1 MDQNLLMVLNS
12 FQLGAEVLE
21 RFAESGIRYHHLS
34 ALYSMDLEM
43 LGVNSPALQLEM
55 LTEFQNL
62 EGQDPH
68 FKEWVECRCR
78 SSFTKV
84 WTCRVKRNIREHAAT
99 AEKNVIDLLQSQLSD
114 MNLLIAASIMKVGAA
129 QSSQAPGVVVNN
141 NFNSPEIVLLLL
153 RDMRSHAEEM
163 TELIEQLQNP
173 TLIETKSKELKKR
186 SFKEMSGKTL
196 ILLSGI
202 IVGLFVAKTLRG
214 GKKFL

>member
-1 MDQNLLMVLNS
+1 
-12 FQLGAEVLE
+12 
-21 RFAESGIRYHHLS
+21 
-34 ALYSMDLEM
+34 
-43 LGVNSPALQLEM
+43 
-55 LTEFQNL
+55 
-62 EGQDPH
+62 
-68 FKEWVECRCR
+68 
-78 SSFTKV
+78 
-84 WTCRVKRNIREHAAT
+84 
-99 AEKNVIDLLQSQLSD
+99 
-114 MNLLIAASIMKVGAA
+114 MNLLIAASIIKVGAA

-186 SFKEMSGKTL
+186 SFKEMSVKTL

>member
-1 MDQNLLMVLNS
+1 M
-12 FQLGAEVLE
+12 
-21 RFAESGIRYHHLS
+21 
-34 ALYSMDLEM
+34 
-43 LGVNSPALQLEM
+43 
-55 LTEFQNL
+55 
-62 EGQDPH
+62 
-68 FKEWVECRCR
+68 
-78 SSFTKV
+78 
-84 WTCRVKRNIREHAAT
+84 KRNIREHAAT

-114 MNLLIAASIMKVGAA
+114 MNLLIAASIMKVSAA

-186 SFKEMSGKTL
+186 SFKEMSVKTL

>member
-1 MDQNLLMVLNS
+1 M
-12 FQLGAEVLE
+12 
-21 RFAESGIRYHHLS
+21 
-34 ALYSMDLEM
+34 
-43 LGVNSPALQLEM
+43 
-55 LTEFQNL
+55 
-62 EGQDPH
+62 
-68 FKEWVECRCR
+68 
-78 SSFTKV
+78 
-84 WTCRVKRNIREHAAT
+84 KRNIREHAAT

-114 MNLLIAASIMKVGAA
+114 MNLLIAASIIKVGAA

-186 SFKEMSGKTL
+186 SFKEMSVKTL

>member
-1 MDQNLLMVLNS
+1 M
-12 FQLGAEVLE
+12 
-21 RFAESGIRYHHLS
+21 
-34 ALYSMDLEM
+34 
-43 LGVNSPALQLEM
+43 
-55 LTEFQNL
+55 
-62 EGQDPH
+62 
-68 FKEWVECRCR
+68 
-78 SSFTKV
+78 
-84 WTCRVKRNIREHAAT
+84 KRNIREHAAT

>member
-1 MDQNLLMVLNS
+1 M
-12 FQLGAEVLE
+12 
-21 RFAESGIRYHHLS
+21 
-34 ALYSMDLEM
+34 
-43 LGVNSPALQLEM
+43 
-55 LTEFQNL
+55 
-62 EGQDPH
+62 
-68 FKEWVECRCR
+68 
-78 SSFTKV
+78 
-84 WTCRVKRNIREHAAT
+84 KRNIREHAAT

-186 SFKEMSGKTL
+186 SFKEMSVKTL